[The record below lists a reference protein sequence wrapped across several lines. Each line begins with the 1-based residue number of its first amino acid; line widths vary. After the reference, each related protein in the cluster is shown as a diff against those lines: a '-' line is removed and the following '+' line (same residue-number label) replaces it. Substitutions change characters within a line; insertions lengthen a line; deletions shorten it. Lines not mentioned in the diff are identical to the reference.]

1 MHPAASRTE
10 DFAPCSAAGRLPAML
25 NYTDLL
31 TRLMYDIVARVP
43 ALSYID
49 MADVLVFARF
59 GRSWASG
66 PLATCHCL
74 TLPPSEPGYYFWR
87 DRESGLITR
96 RSEPFVMRSPVV
108 TVGGRAVK
116 YLISIAL
123 PRFCDQSLAYSR
135 KARFYRRADD
145 LWIAKLDTV
154 IHELY
159 HIAPDYNG
167 IRRID
172 RGDGTF
178 FAEYHGGRFLQEV
191 AEMVGIYL
199 DSHPDPLT
207 YGFLRHNFDVL
218 DAGFGGILGTT
229 FRPFPCFPQRY
240 QEHFHS
246 DLEDHGLCDVP
257 VARSSI
263 RKRVRFTEG
272 DLVLRQ
278 FLMDSTRS
286 AAGAMWS
293 STGETF
299 ARWFAES
306 AGSSGREL
314 PRAANAQQPARR
326 AEDTLEGDTAVDAA
340 PHPGT

>member
-1 MHPAASRTE
+1 MHPAARRTPPL
-10 DFAPCSAAGRLPAML
+10 APPPAAHPGPVML

-31 TRLMYDIVARVP
+31 TRLMADVIQRVP
-43 ALSYID
+43 ALSFID
-49 MADVLVFARF
+49 MDDVLVFARF

-87 DRESGLITR
+87 DRESGAITR

-108 TVGGRAVK
+108 TIAERPVK
-116 YLISIAL
+116 YLISFAL

-159 HIAPDYNG
+159 HIAPDYDG

-178 FAEYHGGRFLQEV
+178 FAEYHGGRFLEEV
-191 AEMVGIYL
+191 AEMVGVYL
-199 DSHPDPLT
+199 DSRPDPLT
-207 YGFLRHNFDVL
+207 YGFLRHNFDTL
-218 DAGFGGILGTT
+218 EGAFGGVLGAS

-246 DLEDHGLCDVP
+246 SPDDEDLSDVP
-257 VARSSI
+257 VARSAI
-263 RKRVRFTEG
+263 RKRVRFTEH
-272 DLVLRQ
+272 DLALRR
-278 FLMDSTRS
+278 FLNDTTRS
-286 AAGAMWS
+286 AAGALWS
-293 STGETF
+293 STGDRFTG
-299 ARWFAES
+299 WFAAS
-306 AGSSGREL
+306 AETM
-314 PRAANAQQPARR
+314 PRDGARPTSPHQPARR
-326 AEDTLEGDTAVDAA
+326 AEDAVIKSAGTASPDAVS
-340 PHPGT
+340 

>member
-1 MHPAASRTE
+1 M
-10 DFAPCSAAGRLPAML
+10 ML

-31 TRLMYDIVARVP
+31 TRLMADVVSRVP
-43 ALSYID
+43 ALSFID

-74 TLPPSEPGYYFWR
+74 TLPPSEPGYHFWR
-87 DRESGLITR
+87 DRESGAITR

-108 TVGGRAVK
+108 TIAERPVK

-135 KARFYRRADD
+135 KSRFYRRADD

-159 HIAPDYNG
+159 HIAPDYDG

-178 FAEYHGGRFLQEV
+178 YAEYHGGRFLEEV

-199 DSHPDPLT
+199 DSRPEPLT
-207 YGFLRHNFDVL
+207 YGFLRHNFDTL
-218 DAGFGGILGTT
+218 DDSFGGILGTS

-240 QEHFHS
+240 QEHFDS
-246 DLEDHGLCDVP
+246 SPDDADLSDVP
-257 VARSSI
+257 VARSAI
-263 RKRVRFTEG
+263 RKRVRFTER
-272 DLVLRQ
+272 DLTLRQ
-278 FLMDSTRS
+278 FLSNATRS
-286 AAGAMWS
+286 AAGAAWS
-293 STGETF
+293 STGEAF
-299 ARWFAES
+299 ARWFA
-306 AGSSGREL
+306 ATADSSPRDLSRL
-314 PRAANAQQPARR
+314 PRLDQPARR
-326 AEDTLEGDTAVDAA
+326 AEDVSLAAPDHPGDAA
-340 PHPGT
+340 ATS

>member
-1 MHPAASRTE
+1 
-10 DFAPCSAAGRLPAML
+10 ML

-31 TRLMYDIVARVP
+31 TRLMADVIQRVP
-43 ALSYID
+43 ALSFID
-49 MADVLVFARF
+49 MDDVLVFARF

-87 DRESGLITR
+87 DRESGAITR

-108 TVGGRAVK
+108 TVSGRPVK

-123 PRFCDQSLAYSR
+123 PRFCDQSLAHSR

-159 HIAPDYNG
+159 HIAPDYDG

-178 FAEYHGGRFLQEV
+178 FAEYHGGRFLEEV
-191 AEMVGIYL
+191 AEMVGVYL
-199 DSHPDPLT
+199 DSRPDPLI
-207 YGFLRHNFDVL
+207 YGFLRHNFDTL
-218 DAGFGGILGTT
+218 ESGFGGILGAS

-246 DLEDHGLCDVP
+246 SPEGDDMSGVP
-257 VARSSI
+257 VARSAI
-263 RKRVRFTEG
+263 RRRVRFTEQ
-272 DLVLRQ
+272 DLQLRR
-278 FLMDSTRS
+278 FLNDTTRS
-286 AAGAMWS
+286 EA
-293 STGETF
+293 F
-299 ARWFAES
+299 ARWFDTSVEMGPRNAPRP
-306 AGSSGREL
+306 ASSHR
-314 PRAANAQQPARR
+314 PRRR
-326 AEDTLEGDTAVDAA
+326 AEDLAKPVVNGPAPDVTTLTN
-340 PHPGT
+340 T